1 MSPNNN
7 PFLSI
12 MKKSQI
18 HTTLTLSGIHNRACA
33 ALMGCACLALQML
46 GSPSSSAAE
55 IKKETLEAYN
65 QRMQWFAEAQ
75 YGLFIHFGGYS
86 QLGGIWDGKE
96 VRGYSEWI
104 QGNAKIDREEY
115 ARMALQFNPT
125 QFNADLI
132 VRNAREAG
140 MTYMVITAKHH
151 EGFCL
156 WDSAFTEYDVASTPF
171 KGRDI
176 LQELKDACAK
186 HGIRFGIYYSIID
199 WHHPSQVRPSESGQK
214 GWPGKTM
221 IVGDRKQEY
230 VDYQRNQVLELLK
243 KYDPAILWFD
253 GDWADWWKLDDGIRL
268 YNAIREADADVI
280 VNNRVAKRDGF
291 ELDYVTQEQKHF
303 DAAFAKHWEGC
314 YTINTSWGYKKG
326 DNKWKSP
333 ETVYNKLK
341 DINEKGGALLLNVG
355 PDGNGVVQDEAW
367 DVLKK
372 TAELLK
378 QTPIRKK
385 TPVIRELPGIRKN
398 NGKPDDTNIDGA

>member
-1 MSPNNN
+1 MYCA
-7 PFLSI
+7 FLVV
-12 MKKSQI
+12 Q
-18 HTTLTLSGIHNRACA
+18 L
-33 ALMGCACLALQML
+33 L
-46 GSPSSSAAE
+46 GSAAVTANE

-65 QRMQWFAEAQ
+65 QRMKWFADAQ
-75 YGLFIHFGGYS
+75 YGMFIHFGGYS
-86 QLGGIWDGKE
+86 QLGGVWKGKE

-104 QGNAKIDREEY
+104 MGSAKIDRKEY
-115 ARMALQFNPT
+115 ARLALKFNPT
-125 QFNADLI
+125 KFDADLI
-132 VRNAREAG
+132 AKNAKDAG
-140 MTYMVITAKHH
+140 MTYLVITAKHH

-186 HGIRFGIYYSIID
+186 HGIRYGIYYSIID
-199 WHHPSQVRPSESGQK
+199 WHHPSQVRPSELGQK
-214 GWPGKTM
+214 GWPGKTI
-221 IVGDRKQEY
+221 IVDNRKQEY
-230 VDYQRNQVLELLK
+230 VDYQRNQVLELVK

-253 GDWADWWKLDDGIRL
+253 GDWADWWKLEDGIEL

-291 ELDYVTQEQKHF
+291 ELDFVTQEQKHF
-303 DAAFAKHWEGC
+303 DSAFGKHWEGC
-314 YTINTSWGYKKG
+314 YTINSSWGYKKG
-326 DNKWKSP
+326 DDKWKSP

-355 PDGNGVVQDEAW
+355 PDGSGVVQDEAW

-378 QTPIRKK
+378 KNPIQKK
-385 TPVIRELPGIRKN
+385 VPAITELPGIPKEK
-398 NGKPDDTNIDGA
+398 GKADGVNIDGA

>member
-1 MSPNNN
+1 
-7 PFLSI
+7 

-18 HTTLTLSGIHNRACA
+18 HVTPSAIRHHACA
-33 ALMGCACLALQML
+33 VLISSACLALQLL
-46 GSPSSSAAE
+46 GSSSSPAAE
-55 IKKETLEAYN
+55 IKKETLDTYN
-65 QRMQWFAEAQ
+65 RRMQWFADAQ

-86 QLGGIWDGKE
+86 QLGGIWNGKE

-104 QGNAKIDREEY
+104 QGNAKIDREKYE
-115 ARMALQFNPT
+115 RMALQFNPT

-132 VRNAREAG
+132 VRNAKEAG
-140 MTYMVITAKHH
+140 MTYLIITAKHH

-171 KGRDI
+171 KERDI
-176 LQELKDACAK
+176 LQELNNACATHK
-186 HGIRFGIYYSIID
+186 IRFGIYYSIID
-199 WHHPSQVRPSESGQK
+199 WHHPSQVRPSELGQK

-268 YNAIREADADVI
+268 YHAIREADAEVI

-291 ELDYVTQEQKHF
+291 ELDFVTQEQKHF

-355 PDGNGVVQDEAW
+355 PNGNGVVQDEAW

-378 QTPIRKK
+378 QNPIRKK
-385 TPVIRELPGIRKN
+385 TPVIRELPGIRKKH
-398 NGKPDDTNIDGA
+398 GDPDDTNIDGA